1 MLFSHLCHQIFLIIC
16 LPLIYWVTSVI
27 QKVIGKKKA
36 EKWKLKWLNS
46 MLWGGFILLA
56 IEHVWHGEVVPWPPF
71 LTAMK
76 NPADTAA
83 MLHEMA
89 TAGLAMAIVVTITW
103 AIMVLIYSMP
113 KKIARK
119 DNSVISCGS
128 SYYH

>member
-1 MLFSHLCHQIFLIIC
+1 MACFLV
-16 LPLIYWVTSVI
+16 PGSEAVVTTLL
-27 QKVIGKKKA
+27 QKVVGKEKA
-36 EKWKLKWLNS
+36 EKWKLNWLNT

-103 AIMVLIYSMP
+103 AIMVLVASILP
-113 KKIARK
+113 KKIA
-119 DNSVISCGS
+119 GEATA
-128 SYYH
+128 